1 MATATATPPSSTSTA
16 ARVVESI
23 IAAYKTHEEA
33 EAAVRKLEKDGVP
46 IEHVSIIGHDFKI
59 REEIDGY
66 YVMGSPDEIARLRSI
81 LENTGRVDLN
91 QFQKAA

>member
-59 REEIDGY
+59 REEIDGLLCY
-66 YVMGSPDEIARLRSI
+66 GIA
-81 LENTGRVDLN
+81 GRDRAPA
-91 QFQKAA
+91 FHSRKHRPG